1 MLKIYYSIE
10 NGGDG
15 SAYPVWFTTMRLAE
29 RHQDHMIDG
38 WGESCVGWITIEGDN
53 VEVRVEDQYGK
64 VAMDAETYRKELKS
78 RLWGD
83 KDSNEEGFTMY
94 NEFVEEF
101 FKDET

>member
-15 SAYPVWFTTMRLAE
+15 SAYPVWFTTT
-29 RHQDHMIDG
+29 G
-38 WGESCVGWITIEGDN
+38 CITIEGAS
-53 VEVRVEDQYGK
+53 VLVKDQYGE
-64 VAMDAETYRKELKS
+64 VAIDAVAYCKELKS

-83 KDSNEEGFTMY
+83 KASNEEGFTMCK
-94 NEFVEEF
+94 EFVEEF